1 MKQENENYN
10 KVLNLLRKSEPVL
23 NSTEDIER
31 EVIKRVIQS
40 NRMQVFFSELVD
52 FLFRWVY
59 IGWVRK
65 SLITVSIAL
74 VLVFVYQQ
82 GIILRRIDM
91 LSHQTITIEKGNL
104 PGQADE
110 IEKLLMVYKNS
121 GKRFSS
127 KTVTF
132 SEDQIKELLE
142 SVNELQIKY
151 KDLENLIDGDPEL
164 KKLIEIKLIEKKLI
178 DNNHKKTN
186 L

>member
-1 MKQENENYN
+1 MKPENENYN

-23 NSTEDIER
+23 DSTEDIEK
-31 EVIKRVIQS
+31 EVIKRVTQT
-40 NRMQVFFSELVD
+40 NRNRVFFSELVD
-52 FLFRWVY
+52 FLFSWVY

-65 SLITVSIAL
+65 SLIAVSIAL
-74 VLVFVYQQ
+74 VVVFVYQQ
-82 GIILRRIDM
+82 GIILKRIDM
-91 LSHQTITIEKGNL
+91 LSHQAIIIEKGNP
-104 PGQADE
+104 PGPADE

-151 KDLENLIDGDPEL
+151 RDLENLIEGDPDL
-164 KKLIEIKLIEKKLI
+164 KKLIEKKLVET
-178 DNNHKKTN
+178 NHKKTN